1 MYNENFKRK
10 KINGKEEY
18 VYVYMSMY
26 VREENVWMA
35 MMQGKKEKKKK
46 TIKRERSWLVV
57 IVKATNCVTELEK
70 Y

>member
-46 TIKRERSWLVV
+46 Q
-57 IVKATNCVTELEK
+57 
-70 Y
+70 

>member
-35 MMQGKKEKKKK
+35 MMQGKKEKKKNNK
-46 TIKRERSWLVV
+46 TGKKLVGC
-57 IVKATNCVTELEK
+57 NS
-70 Y
+70 

>member
-26 VREENVWMA
+26 VREENV
-35 MMQGKKEKKKK
+35 
-46 TIKRERSWLVV
+46 
-57 IVKATNCVTELEK
+57 
-70 Y
+70 

>member
-35 MMQGKKEKKKK
+35 MMQGKKEKKK